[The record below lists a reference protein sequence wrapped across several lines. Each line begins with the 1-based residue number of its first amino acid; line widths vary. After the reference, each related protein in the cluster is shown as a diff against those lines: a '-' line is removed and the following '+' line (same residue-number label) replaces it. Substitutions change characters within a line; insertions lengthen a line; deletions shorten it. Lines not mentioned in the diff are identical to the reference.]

1 MCGIAGILR
10 FDDEPIDP
18 KRAEAMRD
26 ALKHRGPDGDGIIQL
41 GRCTLVHTRLA
52 VIDQADGDQPMSL
65 PDGSLTVVFNGE
77 IYNHADLRKELER
90 LGHTFTSDHSDTE
103 VLLHGYRQWGTKLMD
118 RLDGMWAFAIWDAP
132 KQELLLS
139 RDRAGQKPLY
149 WDLSPEK
156 KELYFASNQTALF
169 ASIPFPYDEQ
179 DASQIWFPRSY
190 LRFGYDKGE
199 LGLTSMDLD
208 RRSWFLFDGKQDLKF
223 FPKVQAFI
231 GGTIRD
237 EPIAIPACPGPP
249 LQQLETTLIDAVSK
263 RLTSDVPLGAFL
275 SAGIDSSLVAASAQT
290 RLKHMGQPPLRTF
303 CVAMDQ
309 ALYDESIEAAATAKH
324 LGTDHTT
331 LHIEPGDVMDD
342 LETLMRLSGEPT
354 ADSSI
359 LPTYWLCKA
368 AREHVT
374 VALSGDGGDE
384 LFGGYDRYRA
394 MGLLAK
400 RGRLLGML
408 PATKHTEQKAIRA
421 RLGRLV
427 RAARQKSPAK
437 QYLSM
442 IQLFDDE
449 QIEQLRRSRPDLVQ
463 HHEAKGVP
471 HWPDTGDPIRD
482 AMTWDRNYY
491 LPYDILRKVDR
502 ASMAVALEV
511 RCPMLSPGMLALSD
525 RLTTDQLRMG
535 GRPKGLLRELAKKY
549 LPPAVAKR
557 RKSGFAIPIGQWFR
571 TTLAEPMRQRVLDPG
586 YMQRLD
592 LKPDFPEQMC
602 KEHIAGQVDHSHRLF
617 ALLQLSIW
625 SQWLKS
631 QTETKRRKNASP

>member
-1 MCGIAGILR
+1 MPRMCGIAGILR

-26 ALKHRGPDGDGIIQL
+26 ALKHRGPDGDGIVHL

-52 VIDQADGDQPMSL
+52 VIDQHDGAQPMSL

-77 IYNHADLRKELER
+77 IYNHAALREQLEK
-90 LGHTFTSDHSDTE
+90 LGHTFTTDHSDTE
-103 VLLHGYRQWGTKLMD
+103 VLLHGYRQWGTSMMD
-118 RLDGMWAFAIWDAP
+118 RLDGMWAFAIWDAE

-149 WDLSPEK
+149 CGISSRNDEVW
-156 KELYFASNQTALF
+156 FASNNTALGAAYLGGYEKQF
-169 ASIPFPYDEQ
+169 ANYAHFATD
-179 DASQIWFPRSY
+179 F
-190 LRFGYDKGE
+190 LRLGYGNAFANFACIDIDK
-199 LGLTSMDLD
+199 
-208 RRSWFLFDGKQDLKF
+208 RSWVKWDAKIDLKYFAKGIADF
-223 FPKVQAFI
+223 FR
-231 GGTIRD
+231 TYSD
-237 EPIAIPACPGPP
+237 EPVAIPACSGAP
-249 LQQLETTLIDAVSK
+249 QEQLGTTLTDAVSK
-263 RLTSDVPLGAFL
+263 RLLSDMPLGAFL
-275 SAGIDSSLVAASAQT
+275 SAGVDSSLIVAIAQRKINQT
-290 RLKHMGQPPLRTF
+290 GLPPLRTF
-303 CVAMDQ
+303 SVAMEE
-309 ALYDESIEAAATAKH
+309 ALYDESVEAAATAEH

-331 LHIEPGDVMDD
+331 LLIQPGDVMDD

-408 PATKHTEQKAIRA
+408 PATRHREQKSMRA

-427 RAARQKSPAK
+427 HAARQDSPAM

-449 QIEQLRRSRPDLVQ
+449 QINAMRRSKPDAMDR
-463 HHEAKGVP
+463 HEAKGVP
-471 HWPDTGDPIRD
+471 AWPDTGDPVRD
-482 AMTWDRNYY
+482 AMMWDRNHY

-525 RLTTDQLRMG
+525 RLTTEQLRAG
-535 GRPKGLLRELAKKY
+535 GKPKGLLRELAKKY

-571 TTLAEPMRQRVLDPG
+571 TTLAEPMRERVLDPG
-586 YMQRLD
+586 YMDRLD
-592 LKPDFPEQMC
+592 FRPDLPERMC
-602 KEHIAGQVDHSHRLF
+602 ADHLAGTADHTHRLF

-625 SQWLKS
+625 HRWLVSQGV
-631 QTETKRRKNASP
+631 